1 MIYKMKTAPADIKTG
16 VTTESGITGAGEAV
30 SEATTPNNSIAQ
42 DGEKYNSNYI
52 APTESGDTTAKTDPA
67 ALVLQQQYQTEITA
81 ALEAGDYRQ
90 ALKLFNEFGN
100 PNLRTLNEVQTLKA
114 FGDYAA
120 AMGCYVS
127 LEAPGTDETLAAFEE
142 RYQNAIENAAK
153 DGKIKLDNIS
163 VRKWYIDRV
172 TKIPDEIDR
181 TLSMDKRA
189 YLAFEARN
197 KIRKEARNMM
207 ADERER
213 QKLDAERPNKT
224 FEELIESKMKRKG
237 MTREEAIEDIYKTAT
252 KTNERVNKELGI
264 EGE

>member
-1 MIYKMKTAPADIKTG
+1 MKRCLQIRQREHRKAP
-16 VTTESGITGAGEAV
+16 
-30 SEATTPNNSIAQ
+30 Q
-42 DGEKYNSNYI
+42 
-52 APTESGDTTAKTDPA
+52 
-67 ALVLQQQYQTEITA
+67 
-81 ALEAGDYRQ
+81 
-90 ALKLFNEFGN
+90 
-100 PNLRTLNEVQTLKA
+100 
-114 FGDYAA
+114 
-120 AMGCYVS
+120 
-127 LEAPGTDETLAAFEE
+127 
-142 RYQNAIENAAK
+142 
-153 DGKIKLDNIS
+153 
-163 VRKWYIDRV
+163 WYIDRV

-207 ADERER
+207 ADERAR